1 MAREP
6 DKRVETWDKKFNTTR
21 VKQSLDAMRPD
32 MLAHYAAA
40 VAKLC
45 EMELAV
51 KEVLNQSG
59 IHTTL
64 YVSYLNFG
72 RQLYKLTRQRGISGS
87 SFALAAQVLLE
98 KWSGRGCDPAILAT
112 IRTQVFNVPPPT
124 HQ

>member
-1 MAREP
+1 VRQEREQERQDRRTIMAREP
-6 DKRVETWDKKFNTTR
+6 DTRIETWDKKFNTTR

-59 IHTTL
+59 IHEHVPGSVEIRCGSRFTL
-64 YVSYLNFG
+64 DDLGLGVNS
-72 RQLYKLTRQRGISGS
+72 
-87 SFALAAQVLLE
+87 
-98 KWSGRGCDPAILAT
+98 
-112 IRTQVFNVPPPT
+112 
-124 HQ
+124 